1 VSTKKQLFSFDF
13 LIGNLCDSNVLTLN
27 DFTFVTSSGVQTAN
41 PDGTI
46 VLYTLK
52 STPNTVQIYPTIQE
66 TRPECAFQAS
76 LQENGTEITYS
87 PSVSSTSGLVSAFD
101 RETGVISFNSSDKT
115 LNGYT
120 FVYLLSAA
128 PQKSTGVDAAN
139 AVQI

>member
-1 VSTKKQLFSFDF
+1 
-13 LIGNLCDSNVLTLN
+13 LTLN

-128 PQKSTGVDAAN
+128 P
-139 AVQI
+139 